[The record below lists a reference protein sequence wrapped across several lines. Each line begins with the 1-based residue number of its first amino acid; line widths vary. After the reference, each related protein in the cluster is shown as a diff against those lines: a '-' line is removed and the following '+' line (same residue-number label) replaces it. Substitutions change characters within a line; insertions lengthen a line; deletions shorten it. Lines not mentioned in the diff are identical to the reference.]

1 MTDSTPVCYHEI
13 VAELRKNRQQRFL
26 LALLVGAFF
35 GLIVGVAIKR
45 ALSDGGSFDGPS
57 PPDWAEDSP
66 EESVIPE
73 VVRDGVAWQY
83 VEAYQG
89 GNWPRVV
96 ELTLWMEE
104 RLAFVAASEGT
115 EAVATER
122 AQLEAQVSERRIA
135 DNHLRDVGVDDQY
148 IFVPGARI
156 EYVRDDAGHD
166 DLAAEVARRTWFR
179 VTYPAR
185 EKALLDK
192 DGLPIRSIL
201 VGVNVSIEGRVLKA
215 EVVGNLDI
223 DWDSI
228 TYDWPSR

>member
-1 MTDSTPVCYHEI
+1 M
-13 VAELRKNRQQRFL
+13 AELRKNRQQRFL
-26 LALLVGAFF
+26 IALLVGALI

-45 ALSDGGSFDGPS
+45 ALPLGGLSGGPS
-57 PPDWAEDSP
+57 PTDWAEDSL
-66 EESVIPE
+66 EESVVPE

-83 VEAYQG
+83 AEAYQG
-89 GNWPRVV
+89 GNWPRVI
-96 ELTLWMEE
+96 ELTLWMED
-104 RLAFVAASEGT
+104 RLAFVARSEGT
-115 EAVATER
+115 EAVAMER
-122 AQLEAQVSERRIA
+122 EQLVAQVSDRRIA

-192 DGLPIRSIL
+192 EGLPIHSVL
-201 VGVNVSIEGRVLKA
+201 VGVNVSISGRVLKA